1 MTLPRERCP
10 YNLERAAAATILR
23 YHTAA
28 SLFGVQRLLE
38 PMVSL
43 YSNRRRA
50 PRMLQKLKLLLE
62 SQERQSFD

>member
-38 PMVSL
+38 PMVSRPPL
-43 YSNRRRA
+43 SPCWSRTAACISSASAKMR
-50 PRMLQKLKLLLE
+50 
-62 SQERQSFD
+62 